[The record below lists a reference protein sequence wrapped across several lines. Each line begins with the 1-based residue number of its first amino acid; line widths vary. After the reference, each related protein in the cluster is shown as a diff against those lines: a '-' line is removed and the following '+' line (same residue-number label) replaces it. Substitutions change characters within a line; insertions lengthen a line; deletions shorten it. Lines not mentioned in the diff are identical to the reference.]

1 MSLPADLEN
10 HIDEL
15 WPKDKTPIF
24 TQVSKAQ
31 AGAKQAGEFFG
42 RRAEREAIANDLER
56 ILAGKSL
63 RRDVEALLK
72 KMKENPLR

>member
-15 WPKDKTPIF
+15 WPKDKTPLF
-24 TQVSKAQ
+24 TQVSRSQ
-31 AGAKQAGEFFG
+31 AEAKQVGEFFG
-42 RRAEREAIANDLER
+42 RKAERESLANDLER

-72 KMKENPLR
+72 KLKENPLS